1 MPISFTD
8 ATNASPQFL
17 TPAPFIN
24 ITKDFDK
31 QGDGEII
38 GARYSITLTGKLI
51 ADRGSPIGISS
62 AQTEGSFLTSA
73 ADAYQ
78 EVSTGV
84 PIPNDRWYESLQ
96 IKQKALANLISK
108 LHEGAYLEVTS
119 PGNVGT
125 GFSAFVKFDSLD
137 LPGHAP
143 GQPYLSDYTINLT
156 ADYIVGP
163 DGKVDENDFENQ
175 GLWLVSASSENWDIS
190 EIDKKVYDWQDATSG
205 GDEVLYKPLSNR
217 TLYQLTRTLSATG
230 KSKFIRTNTK
240 ADGLLANDL
249 GATDDPSTDTRKF
262 NQKYAP
268 NGKAWQQARGYV
280 YDVIKYG
287 DNFLTG
293 KDGTSYNTTKDDSYA
308 CYDRVGN
315 RLYSAGGK
323 GRASSTGYHTSGT
336 CAEIGGTW
344 MKKQKPVV
352 PTGNSSTGPTGVV
365 DVDDPHLF
373 GLNLPN
379 PITHGADHQYVGFDY
394 KRNQSVDV
402 RSGTYSI
409 TETWVLAP
417 ANSQATE
424 SISFDFSED
433 EQGVVSCTVNGTI
446 EGLYATQGRDGSITD
461 PPALGVNFG
470 VGTAPVPPYGTY
482 NGPEGSE
489 NSKMIAAEVRYNS
502 IIALMYQT
510 VYQEMSRMIDLS
522 GLSVNPQ
529 PVSRSV
535 AKQPDTGTISYS
547 TSYSTRT
554 VNFIPFVKTEDISL
568 NDTYPGMVAAQHQVL
583 GRRNGPVLQ
592 SIGTQTAWSR
602 SLNISCTVDTHRP
615 YLCIDD
621 ANEVHPITDSLSCGN
636 TPDQYGGFLQWIEN
650 PNSIVNSAGTNK
662 FMSQTRPSAG
672 IGTHGSNF
680 SSGLNGAQRA
690 AIVTLINS
698 FNPINMGLYGVKKGY
713 TEAPSESWNPKTG
726 QWTYSVNWIYEMK
739 DPYAFP
745 STDYLNGAHNDN
757 LNGPYPGMLI

>member
-1 MPISFTD
+1 MPVSLTD
-8 ATNASPQFL
+8 ATNADPQFL

-51 ADRGSPIGISS
+51 ADRGSPIGISATS
-62 AQTEGSFLTSA
+62 DNEGTFLTSA
-73 ADAYQ
+73 TDALQ
-78 EVSTGV
+78 EESSGV
-84 PIPNDRWYESLQ
+84 PIPADRWYESLQ
-96 IKQKALANLISK
+96 IKQKALSNLISK
-108 LHEGAYLEVTS
+108 LNEGAYLEVTS

-125 GFSAFVKFDSLD
+125 GFSAFVKFESVD

-163 DGKVDENDFENQ
+163 DGNVAEDDFENQ
-175 GLWLVSASSENWDIS
+175 GLWLVSAAGETWDIS
-190 EIDKKVYDWQDATSG
+190 EIDKKVYDWQDARGG
-205 GDEVLYKPLSNR
+205 GDQALYKPLSNR

-230 KSKFIRTNTK
+230 KSKFIRTTTK
-240 ADGLLANDL
+240 ADGLLENDL
-249 GATDDPSTDTRKF
+249 GATDDPSSDTRKF

-293 KDGTSYNTTKDDSYA
+293 KDDTSYSKTEADVEA

-315 RLYSAGGK
+315 RLYNAGGE
-323 GRASSTGYHTSGT
+323 GRVPETSAHTSGT
-336 CAEIGGTW
+336 CDEVGGVW

-352 PTGNSSTGPTGVV
+352 PTGNSSSGPTGTV

-379 PITHGADHQYVGFDY
+379 PITHDVDNRYIGFDY
-394 KRNQSVDV
+394 KRSQSVDIKG
-402 RSGTYSI
+402 GTYSV
-409 TETWVLAP
+409 TESWILAP
-417 ANSQATE
+417 ADSQATE

-433 EQGVVSCTVNGTI
+433 EQGVVSCSVNGTI

-461 PPALGVNFG
+461 PPALGVNYS
-470 VGTAPVPPYGTY
+470 VGTKGTTY
-482 NGPEGSE
+482 NGPEGSD
-489 NSKMIAAEVRYNS
+489 NGKMIAAEVRYNS
-502 IIALMYQT
+502 IQALMYQT
-510 VYQEMSRMIDLS
+510 VHNEMSRMIDLS

-529 PVSRSV
+529 PISKSV

-547 TSYSTRT
+547 MSYTTRT

-583 GRRNGPVLQ
+583 GRRTGPVLQ
-592 SIGTQTAWSR
+592 SIGTQTQWSR
-602 SLNISCTVDTHRP
+602 SLSINCTVDTHRR
-615 YLCIDD
+615 YLCIDSQ
-621 ANEVHPITDSLSCGN
+621 NEVHPITDETSCAA
-636 TPDQYGGFLQWIEN
+636 TPDPYSGYLQWIPN
-650 PNSIVNSAGTNK
+650 PNSIVNYSGTNK

-672 IGTHGSNF
+672 IDTYGTNF
-680 SSGLNGAQRA
+680 PAGLNGAQRA

-713 TEAPSESWNPKTG
+713 TEAPTESWNPKTG
-726 QWTYSVNWIYEMK
+726 QWSYSVNWIYEMK

-745 STDYLNGAHNDN
+745 TTDYLNGAFNDN